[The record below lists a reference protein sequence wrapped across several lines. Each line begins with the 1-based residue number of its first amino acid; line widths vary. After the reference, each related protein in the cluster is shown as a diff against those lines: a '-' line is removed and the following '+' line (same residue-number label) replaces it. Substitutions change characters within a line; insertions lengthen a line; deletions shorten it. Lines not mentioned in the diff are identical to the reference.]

1 MKDAPM
7 SLARASLTAL
17 VCAALAGC
25 AVGPNYSRPSPPI
38 SATYKEAADWS
49 PAAPADALDRGDWW
63 TLFGDPVLD
72 GLEARVKVSNQNI
85 AAAEAAYRQA
95 RALVSEQ
102 RAALFP
108 TVSLTGGAT
117 RSGNG
122 GGGGTTVVNPDGTTT
137 TTGGSGGAR
146 STYRASLGA
155 TWEPDVWGRI
165 RRTVEGAQA
174 NAQASEADLANATLS
189 AQGELAVNY
198 FGLRQADAGIA
209 LDRATVDGYRRTTQ
223 ITQNRYNAG
232 TIAHSDLLQAQTQ
245 LKNAEA
251 DLASSQQQRAVYE
264 HAIAVLVGEAP
275 GNFSLPAAAWTT
287 TAPAIPPGVPS
298 ILLQRR
304 PDIAAAERRMAAAN
318 AQIGVARAAYF
329 PDLTLTGSYGF
340 AASGLGGLFGASN
353 SLWSYGLAAAET
365 LFDAGARKARTKQAQ
380 AAYDQAVAQYRQT
393 VLTALQD
400 VEDQLIATR
409 VLDAQYALRRDAS
422 AAADAA
428 ETMVE
433 NRYQAG
439 LVSYVEVFT
448 AQTSAYAARRTLVQ
462 AQAQRQTTA
471 VALIQALGGGWR
483 SETPVASKR

>member
-1 MKDAPM
+1 MTH
-7 SLARASLTAL
+7 ARTPLTLL

-25 AVGPNYSRPSPPI
+25 AVGSNYSRPTTPI
-38 SATYKEAADWS
+38 SPTYKEAAGWS

-63 TLFGDPVLD
+63 ALFGDPALD
-72 GLEARVKVSNQNI
+72 ALEARVKVSNQNV

-95 RALVSEQ
+95 RALVGEQ

-122 GGGGTTVVNPDGTTT
+122 GGGGTTIVNPDGTTT
-137 TTGGSGGAR
+137 TTGAAGGSR
-146 STYRASLGA
+146 TTYRASLGG

-165 RRTVEGAQA
+165 RRAVEGAKA
-174 NAQASEADLANATLS
+174 SAQASQADLANATLS

-198 FGLRQADAGIA
+198 FGLREADAEIA
-209 LDRATVDGYRRTTQ
+209 LDQATVEGYRRTTQ
-223 ITQNRYNAG
+223 ITGNRFNAG
-232 TIAHSDLLQAQTQ
+232 TIPHSDLLQAETQ
-245 LKNAEA
+245 LANAQA
-251 DLASSQQQRAVYE
+251 DLAGTQQQRAVYE

-275 GNFSLPAAAWTT
+275 GNFSLPPAAWNP
-287 TAPAIPPGVPS
+287 TAPAVPAGLPS
-298 ILLQRR
+298 TLLQRR

-318 AQIGVARAAYF
+318 AQVGVARAAYF
-329 PDLTLTGSYGF
+329 PDLTLNGSYGF
-340 AASGLGGLFGASN
+340 AASALGGLFRASN
-353 SLWSYGLAAAET
+353 SLWSYGLALGET
-365 LFDAGARKARTKQAQ
+365 LFDGGARHARVKGAR
-380 AAYDQAVAQYRQT
+380 AAYDQTVAQYRQT

-400 VEDQLIATR
+400 VEDQLIAAR
-409 VLDAQYALRRDAS
+409 VLEAQYVLRRQAS

-428 ETMVE
+428 EVMVN

-439 LVSYVEVFT
+439 QVSFVEVFT
-448 AQTSAYAARRTLVQ
+448 AQTSAYAARRALAQ

-483 SETPVASKR
+483 AP